1 MKTIIIAEVGVNHN
15 GKVDLA
21 EQLIRAAAK
30 AGADIVKFQTFSA
43 SDLVLKSTS
52 KANYQL
58 KNSDEK
64 ESQFKMLEKL
74 ELNEE
79 EHHQLIKHCKKRNI
93 KFLST
98 GFDLKSLEFLSSLNL
113 PFYKIP
119 SGEITNLP
127 YLRFVA
133 KTNKPIIMSTGMSYL
148 SEVKF
153 ALEDLLNHGA
163 KKEDITILHCN
174 TAYPTKK
181 SDVNLNAMLTI
192 KDKLKVNVG
201 YSDHTLGFEVPI
213 AAVSLGAKIIEKHIT
228 LDRSLKGPDHAASM
242 EPKEFEEMV
251 KLIRNVEIAL
261 GSYKKIP
268 SQSEK
273 ENINLARRKSIVAN
287 SIIAKGDIYTN
298 LNLTTKRPGTGISPV
313 YWDSLI
319 GKKSKKN
326 YKKNQQIEE

>member
-201 YSDHTLGFEVPI
+201 YSDHTLGFEVQ
-213 AAVSLGAKIIEKHIT
+213 
-228 LDRSLKGPDHAASM
+228 
-242 EPKEFEEMV
+242 
-251 KLIRNVEIAL
+251 
-261 GSYKKIP
+261 
-268 SQSEK
+268 SQQYPWEQK
-273 ENINLARRKSIVAN
+273 
-287 SIIAKGDIYTN
+287 
-298 LNLTTKRPGTGISPV
+298 
-313 YWDSLI
+313 
-319 GKKSKKN
+319 
-326 YKKNQQIEE
+326 